1 MIRSIFGTSLIE
13 YPGRI
18 SAVLFSGGCNL
29 ACPFCHNPELVLP
42 DLLDRQYSIS
52 DDDVLESLRRRK
64 GFIDAV
70 TITGGEPLF
79 HPDTSDLIARIKTET
94 GLMVKLD
101 TNGTYPERLKECLS
115 RVDYV
120 AMDFKTSPGKYP
132 LATGGGAVFEDVME
146 SLDIIR
152 TIDDYEIRTTM
163 VPELVTPE
171 DVREIVAVLG
181 PVRRFVLQQFRPG
194 KTLSRDLADLK
205 PYPTLLLEDLAD
217 EARKTARE
225 VSVRI

>member
-1 MIRSIFGTSLIE
+1 
-13 YPGRI
+13 
-18 SAVLFSGGCNL
+18 
-29 ACPFCHNPELVLP
+29 
-42 DLLDRQYSIS
+42 
-52 DDDVLESLRRRK
+52 
-64 GFIDAV
+64 
-70 TITGGEPLF
+70 
-79 HPDTSDLIARIKTET
+79 
-94 GLMVKLD
+94 
-101 TNGTYPERLKECLS
+101 
-115 RVDYV
+115 
-120 AMDFKTSPGKYP
+120 
-132 LATGGGAVFEDVME
+132 ME

-163 VPELVTPE
+163 VPELVAPE